1 MPEKMPPCPP
11 NWKLENWTAH
21 LARIDFIKE
30 MGQGHYSRTDARWHV
45 KRFRENLL
53 AEERARVLKLIA
65 RQYKAGEK
73 DPKVNIIA
81 EEIKGDVQP

>member
-11 NWKLENWTAH
+11 NWKLEDWMSH

-45 KRFRENLL
+45 KRFRENIL
-53 AEERARVLKLIA
+53 AEERARVLKLITRWIGSDPRA
-65 RQYKAGEK
+65 KKAIK
-73 DPKVNIIA
+73 
-81 EEIKGDVQP
+81 EIKEDVQP